1 MGHICPIGRS
11 RVNQLSNIPDTPPDP
26 CESFSCNNQGTTEN
40 NNDVCT
46 CDCND
51 GYSGDHCETQGND
64 GYMMVIVENI
74 VKLKV
79 LYDK

>member
-1 MGHICPIGRS
+1 MF
-11 RVNQLSNIPDTPPDP
+11 PDTPPDP

-40 NNDVCT
+40 NNNVCT

-64 GYMMVIVENI
+64 GYSGDHCENQGNI
-74 VKLKV
+74 
-79 LYDK
+79 